1 MAHLERM
8 LVPKAVLFAY
18 LTPWGQDVGGI
29 GLGSSVKC
37 SSTAVSLPQTSH
49 SLN

>member
-18 LTPWGQDVGGI
+18 LTPWGQDVGYRSRKFREMFFYG
-29 GLGSSVKC
+29 C
-37 SSTAVSLPQTSH
+37 VSATNLS
-49 SLN
+49 